1 MACAQATSPYS
12 LSRIQLKHRD
22 ECRQW
27 RTLSRASEGL
37 PSYKVGMPI
46 GPPVMVQ
53 NTVVSNMRRGSNRL
67 IGSGRHWLMAAS
79 IAGHWCASGIHRR
92 TLDSTES
99 QWQKSHWI
107 PSNFA
112 GFRRFSSNVSASILT
127 SLAAEAL
134 CHGILNIL
142 TLLVNWMQSPFVW
155 IFSL

>member
-1 MACAQATSPYS
+1 LY
-12 LSRIQLKHRD
+12 I
-22 ECRQW
+22 ECRDSSGC
-27 RTLSRASEGL
+27 RALPPFITLSPAERGSICQHVHL
-37 PSYKVGMPI
+37 P
-46 GPPVMVQ
+46 
-53 NTVVSNMRRGSNRL
+53 SNMRGGSNRL

-107 PSNFA
+107 QLDFA
-112 GFRRFSSNVSASILT
+112 GLRRFSSNVSASILT
-127 SLAAEAL
+127 SLAEAL

-155 IFSL
+155 IFS